1 MTSATTDNATP
12 SAGFKTCLS
21 HNRLG
26 DLLVGSG
33 HITSAQLNDALKLQ
47 KQTGFALGV
56 ILKEQ
61 GLVSSGTLRFVLTQ
75 QVAWRSMAAC
85 LAFLIGFSALGIQPA
100 RATSATVQETG
111 SISKPEGGTLQEVS
125 INRNAIPSPKTAY
138 QSLFGTDEVR
148 SADISPFTKWTGIMR
163 RLNAKTAPL
172 PEALSGIGSSSMV
185 EKVTAVNTYY
195 NKVRYIEDKNNW
207 GSSDYWATPVEFT
220 SKGGDC
226 EDYVIAKYSALKA
239 LGVAENKMRMVVLQD
254 TWKGIPH
261 AILVVYTEEGAKF
274 LDNQF
279 KEVKNVEGFTRYQ
292 PVYSINRNGW
302 WRHTS

>member
-61 GLVSSGTLRFVLTQ
+61 GLVSTGTLRFALTQ

-85 LAFLIGFSALGIQPA
+85 LAFLIGFSALGIQSA

-163 RLNAKTAPL
+163 RLNPSSNCMATGCRLKNL
-172 PEALSGIGSSSMV
+172 PPM
-185 EKVTAVNTYY
+185 
-195 NKVRYIEDKNNW
+195 
-207 GSSDYWATPVEFT
+207 
-220 SKGGDC
+220 
-226 EDYVIAKYSALKA
+226 
-239 LGVAENKMRMVVLQD
+239 
-254 TWKGIPH
+254 
-261 AILVVYTEEGAKF
+261 
-274 LDNQF
+274 
-279 KEVKNVEGFTRYQ
+279 
-292 PVYSINRNGW
+292 
-302 WRHTS
+302 